1 MFPSTRVDGPMLAE
15 ALALIDLDFRADAPK
30 PMQEHARIVGALGEV
45 AATEW
50 LRSEHAPVTWVHEA
64 SHDLEGYTAGK
75 VEIKSK
81 RSKHAPN
88 YNLTLSVPAYN
99 HAAQPVDWY
108 LFTLVG
114 YWDDSQPDAP
124 EYHTVWIL
132 GGLHASRLEHMELVH
147 AGDPMPQGGR
157 FAFDSWQVPLG
168 DLTDPY
174 TLLRAWAHGT
184 GSAA

>member
-1 MFPSTRVDGPMLAE
+1 MFPSTRIDGPMYAE
-15 ALALIDLDFRADAPK
+15 ALALIDLDFRADAPR

-50 LRSEHAPVTWVHEA
+50 LRSEHAPLTWVHAA
-64 SHDLEGYTAGK
+64 SHDLEGYAAGK

-88 YNLTLSVPAYN
+88 HNLTLSVPAYN
-99 HAAQPVDWY
+99 HDTQPVDWY

-114 YWDDSQPDAP
+114 YWDDTLPDVL

-132 GGLHASRLEHMELVH
+132 GGLHASRLQHMELVR
-147 AGDPMPQGGR
+147 AGDPMPQGGT
-157 FAFDSWQVPLG
+157 FAFDSWQINLA
-168 DLTDPY
+168 DLTTPLE
-174 TLLRAWAHGT
+174 LLRLWEPYPGDVA
-184 GSAA
+184 